1 LKHLLDDTGV
11 WKEGDQ
17 LHNHVVDYFSILL
30 LDTNNN
36 QRVLDSLHP
45 RVTTAMNEA
54 LLAPFSAVEVKK
66 ALFDIGDLKAPGHDG
81 LHAIFYK
88 RFWHL
93 LGDDLVHEGWN
104 DTTIVLIP
112 KVKVPEKVNATI
124 SYQFM

>member
-66 ALFDIGDLKAPGHDG
+66 AL
-81 LHAIFYK
+81 
-88 RFWHL
+88 
-93 LGDDLVHEGWN
+93 
-104 DTTIVLIP
+104 
-112 KVKVPEKVNATI
+112 
-124 SYQFM
+124 